1 MRSRFAALLLS
12 LVAACS
18 YFQDPAQEEATIV
31 APGHFLAG
39 SGVIDAVG
47 VLPNANSGNT
57 KRSSTGRA
65 PDPNLYRLSLRM
77 DAGGFQQ
84 VDVDNG
90 TFMAGAAGWLAH
102 NRRVGR
108 GCGPAPHRAARVGGG
123 CGGRGR
129 RAPELA
135 PPGGARRRAT

>member
-1 MRSRFAALLLS
+1 MRVARLFAALI
-12 LVAACS
+12 VAGCS

-39 SGVIDAVG
+39 SGVIDSVG
-47 VLPNANSGNT
+47 VLPNANSGNS
-57 KRSSTGRA
+57 KRSSTGRS

-90 TFMAGAAGWLAH
+90 TFMAGEAVELTNDGRVVRVSGTTL
-102 NRRVGR
+102 NRLL
-108 GCGPAPHRAARVGGG
+108 H
-123 CGGRGR
+123 
-129 RAPELA
+129 
-135 PPGGARRRAT
+135 

>member
-12 LVAACS
+12 LVTACS

-57 KRSSTGRA
+57 KPSSTGRA

-77 DAGGFQQ
+77 DVGGFQQ

-90 TFMAGAAGWLAH
+90 TFMAGEAVELTNDGRVVRVSGTTL
-102 NRRVGR
+102 NRLL
-108 GCGPAPHRAARVGGG
+108 H
-123 CGGRGR
+123 
-129 RAPELA
+129 
-135 PPGGARRRAT
+135 